1 MRHYTRGW
9 HPQATHNRA
18 TGRTGRAGTSAR
30 GRRAAQ
36 AGAGTS
42 RPRTIAPRV
51 GWPGEEPARRG
62 RRAAQAG
69 AGTRRPRTIARRAA
83 QAGQARAGHPQSRHA
98 PSSARGTGRGR
109 NQQAEDGALHR
120 QRQEPARRGR
130 RAAQAGAGTRR
141 PRTIARRAVR
151 GAGAAGATRGACW
164 SWLAGLGRGRTSRH
178 LGLHRKTQ
186 GMSVQ
191 ASDAIGA
198 LQILLLLKAL
208 GRRHQGPQELPI
220 NLVGR
225 SLQ

>member
-1 MRHYTRGW
+1 VGW
-9 HPQATHNRA
+9 PGQEPARPGRRA
-18 TGRTGRAGTSAR
+18 AQGGAGTRRPRTIAPRAVLGAWHRQGQELALR

-42 RPRTIAPRV
+42 RPRTIAARV
-51 GWPGEEPARRG
+51 GWPGQEPARPG
-62 RRAAQAG
+62 RRAAQGG
-69 AGTRRPRTIARRAA
+69 AGTRRPRTIA
-83 QAGQARAGHPQSRHA
+83 P
-98 PSSARGTGRGR
+98 
-109 NQQAEDGALHR
+109 
-120 QRQEPARRGR
+120 
-130 RAAQAGAGTRR
+130 
-141 PRTIARRAVR
+141 RAVR

-164 SWLAGLGRGRTSRH
+164 SWLAGRGRGRSSRH

-225 SLQ
+225 NLQ